1 MNFTPVVKSPDHIR
15 ELKGFFLFQNK
26 RLLTVGSGSDI
37 SIPITY
43 DIADIPVK
51 LISFHYLGRLDG
63 THCFF
68 GEMDP
73 SAEIPKNM
81 TLHGLRGLY
90 GSLNDDLYAFA
101 GRAMHILDWDAT
113 YQMCSKCG
121 GRLYEKENE
130 QLAKHCPDCN
140 QSYYLNPSPAIIVAV
155 IKDDAILLAHANRFN
170 GMFYSV
176 IAGFVEPGE
185 DLEACVKREVKEETN
200 IDIKNVRYF
209 GSQPWPFTHSLMIG
223 FTAEYA
229 GGSIKVDGEE
239 NSDAAWFKVG
249 DIPEQIPGKLSI
261 ARRLIDWFVER
272 NNLRP
277 PSST

>member
-1 MNFTPVVKSPDHIR
+1 MAD
-15 ELKGFFLFQNK
+15 
-26 RLLTVGSGSDI
+26 
-37 SIPITY
+37 

-63 THCFF
+63 TYCFF

-73 SAEIPKNM
+73 AAEIPRNM
-81 TLHGLRGLY
+81 ALHGLRRLY
-90 GSLNDDLYAFA
+90 GALNEKLYALA

-121 GRLYEKENE
+121 NRLHEKENE
-130 QLAKHCPDCN
+130 LLAKHCPICN
-140 QSYYLNPSPAIIVAV
+140 QSYYLNPSPAVIVAV
-155 IKDDAILLAHANRFN
+155 IKDDSILLAHANRFS

-200 IDIKNVRYF
+200 IDVKNVRYF
-209 GSQPWPFTHSLMIG
+209 GSQPWPYSHSLMIG

-239 NSDAAWFKVG
+239 NSDAAWFKA
-249 DIPEQIPGKLSI
+249 DSLPEQIPGELSI
-261 ARRLIDWFVER
+261 ARKLIDWFIEQNIMR
-272 NNLRP
+272 L
-277 PSST
+277 PSSTIKS